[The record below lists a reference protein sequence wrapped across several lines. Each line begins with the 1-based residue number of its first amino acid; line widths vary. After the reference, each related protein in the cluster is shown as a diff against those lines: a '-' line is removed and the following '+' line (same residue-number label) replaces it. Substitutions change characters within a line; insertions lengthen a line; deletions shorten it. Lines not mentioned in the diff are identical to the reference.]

1 MNILLG
7 GLEKLTVKLKEA
19 NVNDGI
25 LKSISRKY
33 KKPLLSGQWG
43 KFSDL
48 QTLKKQL
55 SVLHINEIFFL
66 TQPHK
71 FLAKKQKKSPQLSF
85 NAPTAAQFN

>member
-33 KKPLLSGQWG
+33 KKTIIVW
-43 KFSDL
+43 
-48 QTLKKQL
+48 
-55 SVLHINEIFFL
+55 
-66 TQPHK
+66 
-71 FLAKKQKKSPQLSF
+71 
-85 NAPTAAQFN
+85 AATKV

>member
-1 MNILLG
+1 MN
-7 GLEKLTVKLKEA
+7 
-19 NVNDGI
+19 

-33 KKPLLSGQWG
+33 KKNPSLSGQRG

-55 SVLHINEIFFL
+55 SVTHINEIFSL

-71 FLAKKQKKSPQLSF
+71 FLAKKQKKSPQLGF
-85 NAPTAAQFN
+85 NAPTAALFN